1 MNSSDLSSCY
11 IYFCLLTKVLYL
23 KEEAAPLLSFLFIIN
38 WPLGQPGS
46 LGEQAAP
53 LCLVESWPDLRQV
66 GGGRQ
71 GLCIYCV
78 ILLIVK
84 VAHPVLG
91 LSPARKLGRFLP
103 HGWRQGPEVGFGGRM
118 KWAPGIRSSRSGT
131 ACLANGGDLKSIW
144 G

>member
-23 KEEAAPLLSFLFIIN
+23 KEEEAPLLPFLFIIN

-46 LGEQAAP
+46 LGEQA
-53 LCLVESWPDLRQV
+53 LCLVESWPGLRQV

-71 GLCIYCV
+71 GLHIYCV

-84 VAHPVLG
+84 VAHPMLG
-91 LSPARKLGRFLP
+91 LSPAGELGRFLP
-103 HGWRQGPEVGFGGRM
+103 CGMAAWARGGIWWGDEMGTKDKEVHEWHSMLG
-118 KWAPGIRSSRSGT
+118 
-131 ACLANGGDLKSIW
+131 
-144 G
+144 